1 MILSRPEHAEAI
13 VATATTTTAILYTI
27 KSFMWYRLL
36 SMPGTAVPPSLHDQ
50 AADHLRYIRDTMARA
65 ADFTA
70 VPGWGGVLMGVTA
83 LVTAAAAG
91 PPRDTPSWIGLWL
104 ADAGVAVALGL
115 AAMAWKARRA
125 GISLTSAAAR
135 RFALAFVPPIM
146 AGAVLTGV
154 FVREHLSTRL
164 PGCWLLLYG
173 AAVTSGGTFSV
184 RLVPVM
190 GICFMV
196 LGVFSFVFP
205 EDAGSLF
212 MAAGFGGLQIGFG
225 LIIARKY
232 GG

>member
-1 MILSRPEHAEAI
+1 MSAAGL
-13 VATATTTTAILYTI
+13 
-27 KSFMWYRLL
+27 
-36 SMPGTAVPPSLHDQ
+36 PPTLHDH

-83 LVTAAAAG
+83 LVTSAAAG
-91 PPRDTPSWIGLWL
+91 PPRDTPSWVGLWL
-104 ADAGVAVALGL
+104 ADAGVAVMLGL
-115 AAMAWKARRA
+115 AAMVWKARRA
-125 GISLTSAAAR
+125 GLSLTSAAAR
-135 RFALAFVPPIM
+135 RFALAFVPSLI
-146 AGAVLTGV
+146 AGAVLTAV
-154 FVREHLSTRL
+154 FVREHLATRL

-173 AAVTSGGTFSV
+173 AAVTSGGAFSV

-190 GICFMV
+190 GICFLA
-196 LGVFSFVFP
+196 LGVLAFVFP
-205 EDAGSLF
+205 EGAGSLF

>member
-1 MILSRPEHAEAI
+1 MSAA
-13 VATATTTTAILYTI
+13 AA
-27 KSFMWYRLL
+27 
-36 SMPGTAVPPSLHDQ
+36 PPSLHDH
-50 AADHLRYIRDTMARA
+50 AADHLRFIRDTMARA

-91 PPRDTPSWIGLWL
+91 PPRDTPAWVGSWL

-115 AAMAWKARRA
+115 GAMVWKARRA
-125 GISLTSAAAR
+125 GVSLTGAPAR
-135 RFALAFVPPIM
+135 RFALAFVPPLM

-154 FVREHLSTRL
+154 FVRDHMSTRL

-173 AAVTSGGTFSV
+173 AAVTSGGAFSV

-190 GICFMV
+190 GICFMA
-196 LGVFSFVFP
+196 LGVSAFVSP
-205 EDAGSLF
+205 VSTGSLF
-212 MAAGFGGLQIGFG
+212 MAAGFGALQIGFG